1 MIHQTKFSVQKNY
14 FKTTPF
20 IKTFVFVFIFFI
32 ATSCS
37 NKNYKENMTANKVD
51 ITESYDAIASPKK
64 LETAAIKNK
73 NLINL
78 KIIRSASVKYKVND
92 VKLITKKIRN
102 IVALQNGYISD
113 LRFSNNLYQKENRF
127 TIKVPHDSFDF
138 IMDSIPQF
146 ANFIDFENITSRD
159 VTEEYIDIQT
169 RLKTKLEIK
178 ERYESILRKRAKTV
192 EDILA
197 TEEKLRV
204 LQEEIEASQGRLNYL
219 TNKVSLS
226 TIEVNLYESVE
237 YKDEPTSYSQTF
249 LSKVKNGFSFGWDL
263 IANIFI
269 SIIYIWPLLLIA
281 FTVFLFFKRKKK

>member
-1 MIHQTKFSVQKNY
+1 M
-14 FKTTPF
+14 
-20 IKTFVFVFIFFI
+20 
-32 ATSCS
+32 
-37 NKNYKENMTANKVD
+37 D
-51 ITESYDAIASPKK
+51 ITESHDAVASPKK

-73 NLINL
+73 NLVNL

-127 TIKVPHDSFDF
+127 TIKIPQDSFDL

-146 ANFIDFENITSRD
+146 AEFIDFENITSRD
-159 VTEEYIDIQT
+159 VTEEYIDIQS

-204 LQEEIEASQGRLNYL
+204 IQEEIEASQGRLNYL

-226 TIEVNLYESVE
+226 TIEVNLYETVE

-249 LSKVKNGFSFGWDL
+249 SSKIKNGFSFGWDL

-281 FTVFLFFKRKKK
+281 IAVFLFFKRKKK